1 MSTTT
6 DNLVV
11 DIVRTLE
18 EHGLPRDE
26 YQLGTEFDPE
36 ALERLVQSGD
46 QSIEVRLEV
55 QGIPLIVTP
64 DGIRVRRDE

>member
-1 MSTTT
+1 MTATT
-6 DNLVV
+6 DTLVV

-18 EHGLPRDE
+18 EHGLARDA

-36 ALERLVQSGD
+36 ALERLVCSAD

-55 QGIPLIVTP
+55 QGIPLVVTP
-64 DGIRVRRDE
+64 DETRVRRDE